1 MSKSKKYQTVGYW
14 YYMGMHL
21 GLCHGPVDEI
31 SKIEADDKEAWTGS
45 QSASGYFY
53 INKPEL
59 FGGESKDGGLSM
71 GVNVCMGESTQQ
83 KNSYLVSKLGSVIPA
98 FRGICALVTSGYIT
112 ANTTYIKPWAVTLKR
127 IKKGWKNNTVWYEEK
142 ANIGIDMNPAHII
155 YECLTNDA
163 WGMGYSTSA
172 IDNDNFIYAAD
183 YLYNE
188 SFGLSLMWNQ
198 QSTIQQFIQIICD
211 HIGAV
216 LKVDPITGKF
226 QLKLIR
232 ADYDPDDLV
241 IFNQTNIVELQ
252 SFQRAGWGETVNE
265 VTIVYTD
272 PDTRKETSTTVH
284 DLANI
289 QAQGQVVN
297 QKTNYTGICRH
308 DLASKVAMRD
318 LISRSTPLSKLKFTV
333 NRTAWNLVQGDVFKF
348 TWSKLGINNLI
359 LRVMSVSTGTLENG
373 LITVDAVEDVFGLP
387 SVSYAANQGNQWQ
400 NPTQDAIASPL
411 RKFVEATYY
420 DIATT
425 MTSADLAATD
435 PNEGYAVMYAKGYS
449 NVALNYLL
457 KTRISGVGDYVE
469 VNNAPHCPTA
479 YAWSFDAL
487 EEYTTTTINNIVG
500 DLSRFVIGNYLICDD
515 EYMRVDVI
523 DTINNEITVARGVL
537 DTVPQLHDANAPIYF
552 AEGFGA
558 VDPTAYV
565 AGEHIQ
571 AKVIT
576 RTNSSILD
584 IDDAPV
590 DTLTINAR
598 HYKPYP
604 PAKIRINTSFNPSFV
619 ISKIIITWKHR
630 NRLQQTVDI
639 LAQDD
644 DSVTPEAGT
653 TYTINIYKNL
663 LVSPVLCRT
672 LTGLTGTSYTY
683 PINEE
688 FADCG
693 GAVSYLTVE
702 IFSVRD
708 GIESWQKHRFTFE
721 RIYIANDKDLT
732 TPPASPAID
741 DTYIVAA
748 SPTGAWSGHATHI
761 AIWNGSTW
769 DFYAP
774 ITDWRFFV
782 SDELVYYRF
791 NGTAWVIL

>member
-14 YYMGMHL
+14 YFMGMHL

-45 QSASGYFY
+45 QTDSGYFY

-59 FGGESKDGGLSM
+59 FGGETKDGGLNM
-71 GVNVCMGESTQQ
+71 GVDVCMGESTQS

-127 IKKGWKNNTVWYEEK
+127 IKKGWKNNTVWYAAK

-211 HIGAV
+211 HIGAA

-297 QKTNYTGICRH
+297 QKTNYTGVCRH
-308 DLASKVAMRD
+308 DLANKVAMRD
-318 LISRSTPLSKLKFTV
+318 LLSRSIPLSKAKFTV
-333 NRTAWNLVQGDVFKF
+333 NRKAWSLVQGDVFKF

-373 LITVDAVEDVFGLP
+373 LITVEAVEDVFGLP
-387 SVSYAANQGNQWQ
+387 SVSYASNQENGWE
-400 NPTQDAIASPL
+400 NPTQEPIASPL

-457 KTRISGVGDYVE
+457 KTRISGIGDYIE
-469 VNNAPHCPTA
+469 VSDAPHCPTA
-479 YAWSFDAL
+479 YAWSFDTL
-487 EEYTTTTINNIVG
+487 EEYTTTTIDNIVG
-500 DLSRFVIGNYLICDD
+500 DLSRFIIGNYLICDD

-552 AEGFGA
+552 AEGFGS
-558 VDPTAYV
+558 VDSTAYID
-565 AGEHIQ
+565 GEDIQ

-576 RTNSSILD
+576 RTNSGILD

-590 DTLTINAR
+590 DTLTIQAR

-619 ISKIIITWKHR
+619 VSKITITWAHR

-663 LVSPVLCRT
+663 VSPVLCRT

-683 PINEE
+683 PIDEE
-688 FADCG
+688 IADCG
-693 GAVSYLTVE
+693 GTVSYLTIE

-721 RIYIANDKDLT
+721 RIY
-732 TPPASPAID
+732 
-741 DTYIVAA
+741 
-748 SPTGAWSGHATHI
+748 TGWG
-761 AIWNGSTW
+761 
-769 DFYAP
+769 
-774 ITDWRFFV
+774 
-782 SDELVYYRF
+782 F
-791 NGTAWVIL
+791 NWGNNWGGN